1 MKSFLK
7 TVRGLIHKLA
17 LVFGYIIIVAAM
29 YGILLAAL
37 NAVAEMNKT
46 KDNKKSIAMSM
57 DELEASLQ
65 DNEDQWPYGPDESV
79 KVKIHSGNE
88 KWPYEITAEWW
99 PELEKSVPYESFSV
113 LGIVGNAS
121 ISISDPSL
129 GASAVIATQYFHVPD
144 DILTPPESR
153 SVEVRLSSLPQPTLT
168 GIKSLSPYVW
178 DTPILLEDVDF
189 DGALELI
196 VINHGQ
202 GQRGGHAFEVFD
214 VDVVNNTLVAT
225 MKSNP
230 PFADLDGYTVFDSQ
244 ANTITAYSSGGACG
258 SAYETYLIT
267 GNTSVPIHLV
277 EYDYDSSGCYKFTY
291 SYKNTDLGLSKV
303 LLKKEN
309 VE

>member
-1 MKSFLK
+1 MSDMDIRK
-7 TVRGLIHKLA
+7 VIIGLTLP
-17 LVFGYIIIVAAM
+17 LLLGSGVAVASAATAA
-29 YGILLAAL
+29 AAL
-37 NAVAEMNKT
+37 SMN
-46 KDNKKSIAMSM
+46 
-57 DELEASLQ
+57 ELEASMQ
-65 DNEDQWPYGPDESV
+65 DNEDRWPYGPDESV
-79 KVKIHSGNE
+79 KVKIYSDNDQ
-88 KWPYEITAEWW
+88 WPYVITAEWW

-129 GASAVIATQYFHVPD
+129 GASAVITTQYFHVPD
-144 DILTPPESR
+144 DILTSPESR
-153 SVEVRLSSLPQPTLT
+153 SVEVMLSSLPQPTLT

>member
-99 PELEKSVPYESFSV
+99 PELEKSVPFERFSV
-113 LGIVGNAS
+113 LGIVGKAS
-121 ISISDPSL
+121 ISISAPVL

-144 DILTPPESR
+144 DILTSPESR
-153 SVEVRLSSLPQPTLT
+153 SVEVMLSNLPQPALM
-168 GIKSLSPYVW
+168 GIKSLTPDSW

-196 VINHGQ
+196 IINHGQ
-202 GQRGGHAFEVFD
+202 GQRSGHAFEVFD

-230 PFADLDGYTVFDSQ
+230 PFTDLGVYTEFDSESK
-244 ANTITAYSSGGACG
+244 TITVYKSGGAC
-258 SAYETYLIT
+258 SSEYETYLIT
-267 GNTSVPIHLV
+267 GNSSVPVQLV
-277 EYDYDSSGCYKFTY
+277 AYDYDSSGCYKFTY
-291 SYKNTDLGLSKV
+291 SYKNTDIGLSKV
-303 LLKKEN
+303 LLKKEKM
-309 VE
+309 E